1 MTLDEL
7 RPFLRYPL
15 VTVRQVAVLLVLAD
29 SKGMPL
35 RKIAE
40 CLNMPRPSMSRAFD
54 ALVRAKLIKRVRC
67 VDDRRDVYGELTELG
82 KGMLG

>member
-1 MTLDEL
+1 MTLDDL
-7 RPFLRYPL
+7 RPFLRL
-15 VTVRQVAVLLVLAD
+15 MTVRQVAVLLVVAD
-29 SKGMPL
+29 HRRLPL

-40 CLNMPRPSMSRAFD
+40 YLHMPRPNVSRAFD